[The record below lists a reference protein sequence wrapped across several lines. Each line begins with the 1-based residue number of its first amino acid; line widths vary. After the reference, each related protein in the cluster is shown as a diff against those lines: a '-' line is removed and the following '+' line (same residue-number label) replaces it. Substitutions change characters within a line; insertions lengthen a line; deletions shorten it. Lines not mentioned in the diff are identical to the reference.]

1 MKEKTF
7 ITKIVIVL
15 STTNF
20 RKKDIFHIL
29 KLVIRKQR

>member
-1 MKEKTF
+1 MKETTF

-15 STTNF
+15 SIKNF

-29 KLVIRKQR
+29 KLAIQ